1 MPSPG
6 SWSSSLKTSLFTEDT
21 AMLLSSE
28 VLFLK
33 LHVLRLGFF
42 FVEVGQDKGAQLSL
56 SRIMHQDGG
65 GSNCGGWRKGRPVYT
80 PAPSHSVSAPVL
92 VVDIHNS

>member
-6 SWSSSLKTSLFTEDT
+6 SWSSSLKTSLFVEGT
-21 AMLLSSE
+21 AMLLSFE

-42 FVEVGQDKGAQLSL
+42 FVEVGQDEGEQLSL
-56 SRIMHQDGG
+56 
-65 GSNCGGWRKGRPVYT
+65 
-80 PAPSHSVSAPVL
+80 A
-92 VVDIHNS
+92 